1 MMENPLSD
9 EEGEKKNGG
18 RKPNT
23 VLTSESGMGAGDA
36 NATVSNPE
44 ARIWMS
50 LFLLVWFFIFSRCF
64 L

>member
-36 NATVSNPE
+36 DATVSNPE
-44 ARIWMS
+44 AGIWMS
-50 LFLLVWFFIFSRCF
+50 LFLLVCLVFFQDCF